1 MKKTLLFWLFFVL
14 SILLAIYFSTRIVTS
29 YLGRGPISYIK
40 HVEITSNSHNFDA
53 ESIRLAIGILPE
65 TKIRSIDLH
74 QINNRV
80 LSVPW
85 VKNAATRR
93 LPNGDLIIKTQQHT
107 AVAMWSDGLM
117 FYPLS
122 ADGTKIDTPFDRPD
136 KNTIVFRGPLPED
149 SKDLTDIIN
158 NVSVLSD
165 YIDYMTFVESRR
177 WNIYTRNGIV
187 IYLPEDNPSVA
198 INKISVLNQTHKIL
212 SRDLKTI
219 DMRDNARILVKQ

>member
-1 MKKTLLFWLFFVL
+1 M
-14 SILLAIYFSTRIVTS
+14 
-29 YLGRGPISYIK
+29 GRGPISYVKRI
-40 HVEITSNSHNFDA
+40 EIIGNSRGFDA
-53 ESIRLAIGILPE
+53 ESIRMAVGITPE

-93 LPNGDLIIKTQQHT
+93 LPNGDIVIKTQQHK

-122 ADGTKIDTPFDRPD
+122 ADGTKIDTPFDRPE
-136 KNTIVFRGPLPED
+136 KNTIVFRGELPD
-149 SKDLTDIIN
+149 DLTDIIN
-158 NVSVLSD
+158 SVSVLTE

-177 WNIYTRNGIV
+177 WNIQTRNGIL
-187 IYLPEDNPSVA
+187 IYLPEDNLGSA
-198 INKISVLNQTHKIL
+198 INKITALNQTHKLL
-212 SRDLKTI
+212 SRDLKII
-219 DMRDNARILVKQ
+219 DMRDDKRILIKQ

>member
-14 SILLAIYFSTRIVTS
+14 SIILAIYFATRIITS
-29 YLGRGPISYIK
+29 YMGRGPISYVK
-40 HVEITSNSHNFDA
+40 RVEITGNSHGFDA
-53 ESIRLAIGILPE
+53 ESVRMAIGITPG

-93 LPNGDLIIKTQQHT
+93 LPNGDIIIKTQQYK

-122 ADGTKIDTPFDRPD
+122 ADGTKIETPFDRPD
-136 KNTIVFRGPLPED
+136 KNTIVFRGELPD
-149 SKDLTDIIN
+149 DLTDIIN
-158 NVSVLSD
+158 SVSVLTE
-165 YIDYMTFVESRR
+165 YIDYMTWVESRR
-177 WNIYTRNGIV
+177 WNIQTRNGIL
-187 IYLPEDNPSVA
+187 IYLPEDNLGAA
-198 INKISVLNQTHKIL
+198 INKITTLNQTHKLL
-212 SRDLKTI
+212 SRDLKII
-219 DMRDNARILVKQ
+219 DMRDDKRILIKQ

>member
-14 SILLAIYFSTRIVTS
+14 SIILAIYFSTRIITS
-29 YLGRGPISYIK
+29 YMGRGPISYVK
-40 HVEITSNSHNFDA
+40 HIEITGNSHGFDA
-53 ESIRLAIGILPE
+53 ESIRTAINIAPG

-93 LPNGDLIIKTQQHT
+93 LPNGDIIIKTQQHK

-136 KNTIVFRGPLPED
+136 KNTIVFRGELPD
-149 SKDLTDIIN
+149 NLTDIIN
-158 NVSVLSD
+158 DLSVLTE
-165 YIDYMTFVESRR
+165 YIDYIILVESRR
-177 WNIYTRNGIV
+177 WNIQTKNGTL
-187 IYLPEDNPSVA
+187 IYLPEDNPSTA
-198 INKISVLNQTHKIL
+198 INKIAMLNQTHKLL
-212 SRDLKTI
+212 SRDLKVI
-219 DMRDNARILVKQ
+219 DMRDGKRILIKQ

>member
-14 SILLAIYFSTRIVTS
+14 SIILAIYFSTRIITS
-29 YLGRGPISYIK
+29 YMGRGPISFVKHIEIK
-40 HVEITSNSHNFDA
+40 SNSREIDTEA
-53 ESIRLAIGILPE
+53 IKIAIGVQPG
-65 TKIRSIDLH
+65 TRIRSVDLH

-80 LSVPW
+80 LSVPG

-93 LPNGDLIIKTQQHT
+93 LPNGDLIIKTQQHK
-107 AVAMWSDGLM
+107 AVAMWSDGLF

-136 KNTIVFRGPLPED
+136 KNTIVFRGDLPD
-149 SKDLTDIIN
+149 DLTDIIN
-158 NVSVLSD
+158 SVSALSEH
-165 YIDYMTFVESRR
+165 IDYMTFVESRR
-177 WNIYTRNGIV
+177 WNIYTRGGIT
-187 IYLPEDNPSVA
+187 IYLPEDNPATA
-198 INKISVLNQTHKIL
+198 INKIGVLNQTHKIL